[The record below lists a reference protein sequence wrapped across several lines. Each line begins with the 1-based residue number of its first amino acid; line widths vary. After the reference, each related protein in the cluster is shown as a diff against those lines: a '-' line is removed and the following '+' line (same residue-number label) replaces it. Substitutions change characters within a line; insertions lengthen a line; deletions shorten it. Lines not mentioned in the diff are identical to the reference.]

1 MPDVAAHEP
10 CMAAYAFSRSARRIT
25 LRNQYPLMGG
35 PQGWTELAYEGAWYG
50 HSSGD
55 FSFDAEVF
63 AQIVAN
69 FNAQANAIPLD
80 FDHETEMMPPPW
92 PARGWV
98 HDLKVEQRNGM
109 AYLMA
114 LIEPGPEATKHIRE
128 GAYPFTSGVFNFE
141 AVDRKSGEP
150 IGCELVSV
158 ALCANPFIDGQAPIR
173 LSRHVAA
180 KGRPM
185 SQMVNKA
192 ELISR
197 LRKLQGDAV
206 SAEQTS
212 ALATAL
218 AMLDQA
224 LAMDGSVEEEPKP
237 EEAAPPAEAKPEDE
251 DEKPMAAKPAAP
263 APTASLSATPAPV
276 AAAAPP
282 APEAPP
288 AEQPAADPAADAS
301 SLAQQ
306 IMDATGMDMAALVA
320 ALQSMGAMPAAAPA
334 PLSRA
339 HELALSAKDHS
350 IRALSQRVEAA
361 ESEVR
366 VYREREADAA
376 VAVLIDSGRLL
387 DNARETMRAIYLS
400 SRPQFD
406 VLTAALPE
414 VVPVGQH
421 AAGQAPPTQ
430 LTPAIDESDPGVK
443 QLRRQLSNTRLT
455 KAEQDAAIAKRIA
468 DSKQSQT
475 RV

>member
-114 LIEPGPEATKHIRE
+114 LIEPGEEATKHIRS

-141 AVDRKSGEP
+141 AIDRKSGEP

-224 LAMDGSVEEEPKP
+224 LAMDGAVEEEPKP
-237 EEAAPPAEAKPEDE
+237 EPPPAPEAKPEDE
-251 DEKPMAAKPAAP
+251 EEKPMAAKPA
-263 APTASLSATPAPV
+263 LSAAPPAAPV
-276 AAAAPP
+276 AAATP

-288 AEQPAADPAADAS
+288 AEQPAADPAAEAT
-301 SLAQQ
+301 SLIQQ
-306 IMDATGMDMAALVA
+306 LMDSTGMDMAALVEA
-320 ALQSMGAMPAAAPA
+320 IKSMGAMPAAAPA

-361 ESEVR
+361 EFEVR

-406 VLTAALPE
+406 SLTSALPE
-414 VVPVGQH
+414 VVPVGSH
-421 AAGQAPPTQ
+421 AAGQTPPTQ